1 MVPLLVAT
9 TGLGIGLLAGALLL
23 GLRHGIDWDHI
34 AAISDLSAT
43 QDAPRRG
50 MIYGTLYAV
59 GHGLVVF
66 LIGLAAI
73 AAGKS
78 LPDWLDAAFGRVVG
92 VTLVLLGAYVLWSL
106 IAHREGFK
114 MQSRWMLLI
123 GGVKRLVAR
132 RRAGRQV
139 VHEHPHAP
147 HDDVHHP
154 GHEGDPEPADAHGH
168 SHGHTHG
175 SGDLAADYGARTAF
189 VVGMLHG
196 VGAETPTQVVA
207 FLAAAQAG
215 GTAAGIGVLVVFLTG
230 LFVSNL
236 GITIASAF
244 GFKEAARR
252 RRAQMVLGGATALV
266 SLVVGVLFL
275 LGESA
280 VLPAFFGG

>member
-1 MVPLLVAT
+1 MPLLVAT

-43 QDAPRRG
+43 QDSPRRG
-50 MIYGTLYAV
+50 LIFGTIYAA

-78 LPDWLDAAFGRVVG
+78 LPDWLDAAFGRIVG

-106 IAHREGFK
+106 LVHRDSFK

-132 RRAGRQV
+132 RRGGTV
-139 VHEHPHAP
+139 VEHEHPHAP
-147 HDDVHHP
+147 HDDVHHDAVGTDPGP
-154 GHEGDPEPADAHGH
+154 GHVHSH
-168 SHGHTHG
+168 SHGHIHV

-215 GTAAGIGVLVVFLTG
+215 GTTAGIAVLVVFLAG
-230 LFVSNL
+230 LFISNF
-236 GITIASAF
+236 GITLASAF

-252 RRAQMVLGGATALV
+252 QRAQVILGGATALV